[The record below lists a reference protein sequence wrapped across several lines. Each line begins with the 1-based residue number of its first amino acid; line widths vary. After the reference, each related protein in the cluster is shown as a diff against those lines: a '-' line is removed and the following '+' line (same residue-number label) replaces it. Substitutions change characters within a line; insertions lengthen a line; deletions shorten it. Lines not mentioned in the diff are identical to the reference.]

1 MLSKDVAHA
10 GEVGRGEAFSRKRL
24 RGGSEHLREIRD
36 GVARDRKGELG
47 LAFAGTFDS
56 DHQKSASVEDGGQRG
71 DPGLV
76 VVLGAEEGQHGIG
89 KMAFHELG
97 RPVLP
102 FLKELAQCLMSMGI
116 AVATEELTG
125 GGRRTRARIE
135 KRDIHF
141 AAGEKMKNYREGTE
155 EDSQGK

>member
-1 MLSKDVAHA
+1 
-10 GEVGRGEAFSRKRL
+10 
-24 RGGSEHLREIRD
+24 
-36 GVARDRKGELG
+36 
-47 LAFAGTFDS
+47 
-56 DHQKSASVEDGGQRG
+56 
-71 DPGLV
+71 
-76 VVLGAEEGQHGIG
+76 
-89 KMAFHELG
+89 MAFHEVG

-141 AAGEKMKNYREGTE
+141 AAGKTLINDRERIDDDREENEAHPSLIKRWRPPPRPTRENLSQPEPEKSPR
-155 EDSQGK
+155 

>member
-1 MLSKDVAHA
+1 M
-10 GEVGRGEAFSRKRL
+10 
-24 RGGSEHLREIRD
+24 REIRD
-36 GVARDRKGELG
+36 GVARDRKGDLG

-56 DHQKSASVEDGGQRG
+56 DHQESASVEDCSQSG

-76 VVLGAEEGQHGIG
+76 VVLGAEERQHGIG
-89 KMAFHELG
+89 KMTFHEVG

-102 FLKELAQCLMSMGI
+102 FLKELAQCLMSVGI
-116 AVATEELTG
+116 AVAAQQFTG

-141 AAGEKMKNYREGTE
+141 AAGKRLI
-155 EDSQGK
+155 DDR